1 MASLDTAIRLVT
13 QAVHQDTAK
22 NFEEAARCYREAILV
37 FKTIARSNSVTQNV
51 RRAIHEKCDLYEGRL
66 RYLERHL
73 FYKADL
79 TQLFRNCVPREL
91 ATGSDRRAYHRH
103 SQSVSRS
110 SSVLS
115 VCDLQSPS
123 VHGDEDLKRNPFL
136 REGLS
141 SIERGKNEDLKTHFP
156 EALYFYEQGAGLLL
170 HALRKGKAK
179 TPNQAQA
186 VRTKCLVLHERC
198 DIIRQ
203 HLECGDPISLLR
215 HPTQSL
221 DSFLGGTPVCE
232 SPIPRFEE
240 DQVLL
245 MEEVHSMAGS
255 THSLYPT
262 CVEIKRSPSVISG
275 HSDVALS
282 SNPHLVIFENEEM
295 EHKPLI
301 PLADLK
307 DELQLSALS
316 IHSNSKAMAGGPLS
330 DKQRSYNSST
340 HCSLDNIFSSCSV
353 SPSLRSAS
361 SSGRASCIELSRET
375 EHLLRAGDDDDD
387 DDGDDD
393 DTDFPAFSVERDR
406 NISELTCMN
415 AELNLNENVIKA
427 FSDSG
432 SDSGYSDP
440 RPDSATMQAKSPTL
454 YLGGKQ
460 SPALDRQSPLSDID
474 SLDIVPSLPLAT
486 PSPEP
491 VQSKSSSPTP
501 SSGSRRSW
509 RSRDSRG
516 SGSSIRL
523 PKGEEKV
530 TVLSEE
536 TVVEGRLM
544 APKNEVYAKARPA
557 NVREEFVPTRAM
569 AHQYQDQD
577 DTVNKGCYYL
587 VACLDSFWVL

>member
-51 RRAIHEKCDLYEGRL
+51 RRAIYEKCDLYEGRL
-66 RYLERHL
+66 RHLERHL

-79 TQLFRNCVPREL
+79 TQLFRNCVPREF
-91 ATGSDRRAYHRH
+91 AANSDRRAQHHHNHRH
-103 SQSVSRS
+103 SRSVSRS

-123 VHGDEDLKRNPFL
+123 VRGEDELKKNPYL

-179 TPNQAQA
+179 SPSQARA
-186 VRTKCLVLHERC
+186 VRNKCLVLHERC

-221 DSFLGGTPVCE
+221 DSSLGGTLVCE
-232 SPIPRFEE
+232 SPIPHFEE
-240 DQVLL
+240 DQTLL

-262 CVEIKRSPSVISG
+262 CVEIKRSPSVVSG
-275 HSDVALS
+275 HSDFALS

-316 IHSNSKAMAGGPLS
+316 IDNNPKLMANGPLS
-330 DKQRSYNSST
+330 DKHRSYNSST
-340 HCSLDNIFSSCSV
+340 HCSLDNIYSSCSV
-353 SPSLRSAS
+353 SPSLRSAN
-361 SSGRASCIELSRET
+361 SSGRASCIELSRDT
-375 EHLLRAGDDDDD
+375 DHLLGAEEDDEEDE
-387 DDGDDD
+387 
-393 DTDFPAFSVERDR
+393 TDFPHFSVERDR

-440 RPDSATMQAKSPTL
+440 RPDSTTMQTKSPTL
-454 YLGGKQ
+454 SLGGHK

-474 SLDIVPSLPLAT
+474 SLDIVPSLPIAT

-544 APKNEVYAKARPA
+544 APQTEVYAKARPESI
-557 NVREEFVPTRAM
+557 REEFVPTRAM

-577 DTVNKGCYYL
+577 DNINKGCYYL